1 MEKTISSIFIVPTL
15 GINKESANSNGFINA
30 FINDQ
35 NSIKKYEDCVFL
47 LYRPKYFSRFRKFI
61 NDEYNRTRAIIDDYD
76 YSNGFVVVV
85 YRLNPKLGSDFQLIK
100 QGKYSKTSIEFQD
113 LFPKK
118 VEIVKDNKKIEEVSL
133 QYRIFKKTADLE
145 SYWKTKNFNTYMP
158 GDEIWFDFKENAEIL
173 NESTLKNIIFNLFQT
188 D

>member
-100 QGKYSKTSIEFQD
+100 QGKYSKTSIEFQA
-113 LFPKK
+113 
-118 VEIVKDNKKIEEVSL
+118 
-133 QYRIFKKTADLE
+133 T
-145 SYWKTKNFNTYMP
+145 
-158 GDEIWFDFKENAEIL
+158 
-173 NESTLKNIIFNLFQT
+173 
-188 D
+188 